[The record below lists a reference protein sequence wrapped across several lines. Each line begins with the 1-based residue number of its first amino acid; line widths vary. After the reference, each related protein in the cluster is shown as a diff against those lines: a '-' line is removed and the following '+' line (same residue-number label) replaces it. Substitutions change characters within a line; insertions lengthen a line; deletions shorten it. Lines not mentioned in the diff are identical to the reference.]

1 MTPNSDPQ
9 PSVPPSI
16 SERQYSWLS
25 AERARTDLEW
35 LQSLTRHGPL
45 GVVRSAVA
53 GFTNH
58 NDTLWASALT
68 YTLSLSLVPILAV
81 ALSAVKALIGAD
93 AIKPVIEQYLAINS
107 PELTNK
113 ILFYVG
119 NINAATLGTVGG
131 ATLLVTVVWTLST
144 IEQALNTIFN

>member
-1 MTPNSDPQ
+1 MIANSDPQ
-9 PSVPPSI
+9 PSAPPSI
-16 SERQYSWLS
+16 NERRYSRLS
-25 AERARTDLEW
+25 GERARADFEW
-35 LQSLTRHGPL
+35 LQGLTRHGPL
-45 GVVRSAVA
+45 GIIRSAVD

-68 YTLSLSLVPILAV
+68 YTLSLSLIPILAV
-81 ALSAVKALIGAD
+81 GLSAVKGLIGAD

-119 NINAATLGTVGG
+119 N
-131 ATLLVTVVWTLST
+131 
-144 IEQALNTIFN
+144 